1 MYIYFNKQEIEAKLS
16 KVEVCGNV
24 VVDLKEGDDMVLVKY
39 GDDGAF
45 RHVFVDDVAR
55 KITSNDDACAI
66 VDCDEGMMV
75 FGSENDKNEYR
86 RNWYDYYKERKD

>member
-1 MYIYFNKQEIEAKLS
+1 MYIYFNKEEIEAKLS

-24 VVDLKEGDDMVLVKY
+24 VVDLKENDDTVLVKY
-39 GDDGAF
+39 GNDG
-45 RHVFVDDVAR
+45 VFEKTTADDVAR

-75 FGSENDKNEYR
+75 FASENDKNEYR
-86 RNWYDYYKERKD
+86 RN